1 MSPINSYLNK
11 LNTVGFDSNSQVK
24 KLMDTFLIE
33 KEKAIRLVS
42 SYVENSDNSK
52 KTSGIDITV
61 DYTKMLY
68 DPNET

>member
-33 KEKAIRLVS
+33 KEKSYTTRKLVC
-42 SYVENSDNSK
+42 
-52 KTSGIDITV
+52 
-61 DYTKMLY
+61 
-68 DPNET
+68 